1 MSDAQDVTKTA
12 TWKHKSPRP
21 TVDSIVVR
29 AGKVLM
35 VRRKWPPPGWA
46 LPGGFVDVGETLEEA
61 VCRETLEETA
71 LRVTKLRQLHT
82 YSDPRRD
89 PRQHTVGTIFEV
101 EADGEPVAGD
111 DAAAVQWFALD
122 ELPPDIPFDHRQ
134 ILEDF
139 KVRKYPGGFE
149 AAPTTRK

>member
-1 MSDAQDVTKTA
+1 MADAQDLTKT
-12 TWKHKSPRP
+12 TVWKHKSPRP

-29 AGKVLM
+29 GGKVLM

-46 LPGGFVDVGETLEEA
+46 LPVGFVDIGETLEEA

-101 EADGEPVAGD
+101 EADGEPIAGD
-111 DAAAVQWFALD
+111 DAAAGSGSA
-122 ELPPDIPFDHRQ
+122 
-134 ILEDF
+134 
-139 KVRKYPGGFE
+139 
-149 AAPTTRK
+149 

>member
-1 MSDAQDVTKTA
+1 M
-12 TWKHKSPRP
+12 PRP
-21 TVDSIVVR
+21 HTPQLAVDIVIELEDR
-29 AGKVLM
+29 PGRPIVLIE
-35 VRRKWPPPGWA
+35 RHHAPLGHS
-46 LPGGFVDVGETLEEA
+46 LPGGFVDVGETLEQA

-89 PRQHTVGTIFEV
+89 PRQHTVGTIFEC

-122 ELPPDIPFDHRQ
+122 QLPPDIPFDHRQ

-139 KVRKYPGGFE
+139 KSRKYPGGLE
-149 AAPTTRK
+149 PAPTNPA